1 MNTGNTNAKV
11 VAAVDVLPDV
21 GDKGVIVGTPRGSQ
35 FAVTMLGKMS
45 DNLAS
50 LADGQ
55 YGTLRGYF
63 STKVLDASCNE
74 NAIAQHTAGK
84 TPDARC
90 DFGWIEFDATTPETA
105 LQAAKSI
112 KFVTEFA
119 NPNNALPAPGLH
131 PGETLSITFNTRTPF
146 LLPAVGADPEG
157 TPVAYNS
164 FAGSSRTVATATQA
178 ERAELVLEPQR
189 VGIATATGQ
198 LNLVK
203 IVDAPAFATSVQ
215 LPTAYEFLVT
225 CVSGGQPVTLLN
237 AAGANASRPSVPA
250 DGSTFLYNNVTG
262 PVNLPLFADCN
273 ITEPSPP
280 AGVTITAPSV
290 AVTAERDLSE
300 DPAVWQPYIGDTAA
314 AGLEITNEFHVGEF
328 TVAKAVDAGGA
339 IDQNGNP
346 IAYDYAFD
354 FTVSCIYLG
363 QEVVPVADR
372 TFSLSD
378 GASKTFTAIPTGA
391 ACRVTEADPGLA
403 GSTVTKL
410 TRNGVVTSTN
420 GVDVDF
426 LVGDETTPV
435 AIEFE
440 NAMTVGSLEVAKVVT
455 GAGAADFGQGPFTM
469 HVLCTLDA
477 ADPNT
482 VYDGSLILGGT
493 QPLTKQINDL
503 PTGAECTV
511 TETDAAGAQH
521 VAVTPTPAIIGVAD
535 VVTVTVTN
543 TFTIGSLEIEKRI
556 DGPGAALYGT
566 GPFEITIDCVLN
578 GVPVTVPG
586 GAARAL
592 TDANGYTALY
602 DTLPVGAVCGI
613 EETDQG
619 GASSVEIT
627 DDAANPIS
635 EVTITGAATP
645 TQVIVTNTFD
655 LGSIEVSKFVWG
667 DPNGDQQKRVFT
679 IELRC
684 EVAGNQ
690 ITIPGGASRGLT
702 VADRVVYADLP
713 VGADCSLV
721 ETDNGGAVS
730 TTMTPADPTDA
741 SKARVVVTGGAAAS
755 IVVDNMYEIGL
766 PLTGGERTM
775 WILPF
780 GGVLLLLG
788 AALIVVRRVR
798 RTRVTH

>member
-1 MNTGNTNAKV
+1 
-11 VAAVDVLPDV
+11 
-21 GDKGVIVGTPRGSQ
+21 
-35 FAVTMLGKMS
+35 
-45 DNLAS
+45 
-50 LADGQ
+50 
-55 YGTLRGYF
+55 
-63 STKVLDASCNE
+63 
-74 NAIAQHTAGK
+74 
-84 TPDARC
+84 
-90 DFGWIEFDATTPETA
+90 
-105 LQAAKSI
+105 
-112 KFVTEFA
+112 
-119 NPNNALPAPGLH
+119 
-131 PGETLSITFNTRTPF
+131 
-146 LLPAVGADPEG
+146 
-157 TPVAYNS
+157 
-164 FAGSSRTVATATQA
+164 
-178 ERAELVLEPQR
+178 
-189 VGIATATGQ
+189 
-198 LNLVK
+198 
-203 IVDAPAFATSVQ
+203 
-215 LPTAYEFLVT
+215 
-225 CVSGGQPVTLLN
+225 
-237 AAGANASRPSVPA
+237 
-250 DGSTFLYNNVTG
+250 
-262 PVNLPLFADCN
+262 
-273 ITEPSPP
+273 
-280 AGVTITAPSV
+280 
-290 AVTAERDLSE
+290 
-300 DPAVWQPYIGDTAA
+300 
-314 AGLEITNEFHVGEF
+314 
-328 TVAKAVDAGGA
+328 
-339 IDQNGNP
+339 
-346 IAYDYAFD
+346 
-354 FTVSCIYLG
+354 
-363 QEVVPVADR
+363 
-372 TFSLSD
+372 
-378 GASKTFTAIPTGA
+378 
-391 ACRVTEADPGLA
+391 
-403 GSTVTKL
+403 
-410 TRNGVVTSTN
+410 
-420 GVDVDF
+420 
-426 LVGDETTPV
+426 
-435 AIEFE
+435 
-440 NAMTVGSLEVAKVVT
+440 MTVGSLEVAKVVT

-469 HVLCTLDA
+469 HVLCMLDA

-493 QPLTKQINDL
+493 QPLTKQVNDL

-521 VAVTPTPAIIGVAD
+521 VAVPPTPAIIGVAD

-556 DGPGAALYGT
+556 DGPGAALYGA

-667 DPNGDQQKRVFT
+667 DPNGDHQKRVFT
-679 IELRC
+679 IELHC

-713 VGADCSLV
+713 VGADCSIV